1 MNTQDEAA
9 GMIGGL
15 HYINGDNEVLKTI
28 VMMDIGT
35 KKRVMLLRKRT
46 VKS

>member
-15 HYINGDNEVLKTI
+15 HYINGDNEVLILKDAKPNAIWLSEDKADTI
-28 VMMDIGT
+28 
-35 KKRVMLLRKRT
+35 LLL
-46 VKS
+46 